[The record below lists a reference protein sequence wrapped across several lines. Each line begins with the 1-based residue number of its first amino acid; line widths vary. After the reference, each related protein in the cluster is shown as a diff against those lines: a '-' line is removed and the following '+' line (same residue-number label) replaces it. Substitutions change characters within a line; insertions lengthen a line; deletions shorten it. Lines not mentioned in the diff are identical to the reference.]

1 MDHTLDLSRPSR
13 DRALGFTLVELL
25 VVIGIIAILVG
36 ILLPTLSK
44 ARKSAYRVQC
54 QSSLRQFA
62 IANQAYLNVSKDWCL
77 PATWD
82 GPKAFYAEDL
92 NYAWTGVPEFR
103 QFTAMRIMDEN
114 TEKYDADGAPLANKQ
129 IGMSFIVRKWFCPS
143 SQMRGFGAE
152 GVYKGVS
159 YQANY
164 SYGMNVE
171 GIDPDPATPNP
182 SLDAARAPWAT
193 ATIAAGNP
201 GAHLRWNA
209 YKRRQI
215 KRPAEKLMFVDAMF
229 SIVNVWG
236 SGVYPGWKGK
246 YSSYDVMQERT
257 STGTTNGKAWD
268 ANRTV
273 AWRHEGGANVAFFD
287 GHVSWVRKDEIY
299 RIENGQIVA
308 NDQLWKVMD

>member
-1 MDHTLDLSRPSR
+1 MDHTMELSRPR
-13 DRALGFTLVELL
+13 RRHTRGFTLVELL

-36 ILLPTLSK
+36 ILLPTLGK
-44 ARKSAYRVQC
+44 ARKSAFRVQC
-54 QSSLRQFA
+54 MSNLRQFV
-62 IANQAYLNVSKDWCL
+62 IANQQYLNVSKDWNL
-77 PATWD
+77 PGTWD
-82 GPKAFYAEDL
+82 GPTGFYAENL
-92 NYAWTGVPEFR
+92 NYSWTGIPDFR

-114 TEKYDADGAPLANKQ
+114 TEKYDGGPLAGNQ
-129 IGMSFIVRKWFCPS
+129 IGMSFLVRKWFCPS
-143 SQMRGFGAE
+143 SQMRGFAAE
-152 GVYKGVS
+152 GVFKGVS

-171 GIDPDPATPNP
+171 GIDPDPAPNP

-193 ATIAAGNP
+193 ATVAP
-201 GAHLRWNA
+201 GGLDPHLRWNA
-209 YKRRQI
+209 YKRRQV

-246 YSSYDVMQERT
+246 YSSYDIMNERT

-287 GHVSWVRKDEIY
+287 GHVAWVRKDEIY
-299 RIENGQIVA
+299 STDPSGQIVA
-308 NDQLWKVMD
+308 NDRLWKVMD